1 MKNKLLI
8 IGLLII
14 SSLSSLNTAV
24 AQNKTADKYGKGH
37 TLMANDSSFYLKFE
51 ARIQTLY
58 SGIRNQETHMYT
70 DQVLIRRSRL
80 KFEGWAY
87 NPKLSYKFE
96 LGLSNRD
103 ISSGGIPQS
112 SNTAN
117 IVLDAVVKYNFYKN
131 WSVWFGQ
138 TKLPGNIERVISSAS
153 LQFVD
158 RSNLNSRFNIDR
170 DTGIQLRYAGKT
182 FRYSGAISMGE
193 GRNMTAKN
201 AGGYDFTN
209 RVEWLPFGQF
219 ASKGDYK
226 AADLKRE
233 NDIKLMIGVTYDHN
247 DHASRQRG
255 QLGSFLSEQRTLN
268 TWFVDA
274 HLKYRGLSTMIEYAN
289 KEAVDGSVIRDD
301 NGNYVESFYV
311 GNATNAQL
319 GYLFENNI
327 EVAGRYTEVHPNK
340 ETLQPDTKQYT
351 LGLSKYFVGHKLK
364 VQSDLSLLEEE
375 ASADELM
382 YRFQVEITL

>member
-1 MKNKLLI
+1 MKHKLLI
-8 IGLLII
+8 TGLLIAG
-14 SSLSSLNTAV
+14 SLSVFNTVV
-24 AQNKTADKYGKGH
+24 AQNKTSDKYGKGH
-37 TLMANDSSFYLKFE
+37 SLMASDSSFYLKFE
-51 ARIQTLY
+51 ARIQALY
-58 SGIRNQETHMYT
+58 SGVRDQETHMYT
-70 DQVLIRRSRL
+70 DQMMIRRSRL

-96 LGLSNRD
+96 LGLANRD
-103 ISSGGIPQS
+103 IASGSIPQS

-117 IVLDAVVKYNFYKN
+117 IIFDAVVKYNFYKN

-170 DTGIQLRYAGKT
+170 DTGIQLRYVGKH

-193 GRNMTAKN
+193 GRNMTARN
-201 AGGYDFTN
+201 AGGYDYTN
-209 RVEWLPFGQF
+209 RIEWLPFGQF

-233 NDIKLMIGVTYDHN
+233 EDVKLMIGITYDHN

-255 QLGSFLSEQRTLN
+255 QLGNFLSEQRTLS

-274 HLKYRGLSTMIEYAN
+274 HLKYRGLSAMAEYAD
-289 KEAVDGSVIRDD
+289 KKAVDGSVIRDD
-301 NGNYVESFYV
+301 NGNYFEAFYV

-319 GYLFENNI
+319 GYLFQNNI
-327 EVAGRYTEVHPNK
+327 EVAGRYTEVNPIK
-340 ETLQPDTKQYT
+340 ETLQPETTQYT

-364 VQSDLSLLEEE
+364 VQSDISLQEEQD
-375 ASADELM
+375 SADELM

>member
-1 MKNKLLI
+1 MIKNAFFSVLFILG
-8 IGLLII
+8 GLAITSGLF
-14 SSLSSLNTAV
+14 
-24 AQNKTADKYGKGH
+24 AQTTSDSYGKGH
-37 TLMANDSSFYLKFE
+37 TITPQDSSFYLKFE

-58 SGIRNQETHMYT
+58 SGVRDQETHIYS
-70 DQVLIRRSRL
+70 DQILIRRSRL
-80 KFEGWAY
+80 KLEGWAY

-103 ISSGGIPQS
+103 IASGGIPQS

-131 WSVWFGQ
+131 WTVWMGQ

-158 RSNLNSRFNIDR
+158 RSNLNSRMNIDR
-170 DTGIQLRYAGKT
+170 DVGLQLRYASKK
-182 FRYSGAISMGE
+182 FRYIGAISMGE
-193 GRNMTAKN
+193 GRNITARN
-201 AGGYDFTN
+201 AGGYDYTN

-233 NDIKLMIGVTYDHN
+233 EDVKLLIAVTYDHN
-247 DHASRQRG
+247 DRASRQRG
-255 QLGSFLSEQRTLN
+255 QLGRYMSEQRTLN

-274 HLKYRGLSTMIEYAN
+274 HLKYRGLSTMIEYAS
-289 KEAVDGSVIRDD
+289 KEAPDGPVIKDD
-301 NGNYVESFYV
+301 TGNFLESYYV
-311 GNATNAQL
+311 GTALNAQL
-319 GYLFENNI
+319 GYLFKNNI
-327 EVAGRYTEVHPNK
+327 EVSGRYTEVNPLK
-340 ETLQPDTKQYT
+340 ETLNAETKQYT

-364 VQSDLSLLEEE
+364 VQSDISLQNEEN
-375 ASADELM
+375 SADELM
-382 YRFQVEITL
+382 YRFQVEITI